1 MRLSLL
7 ISLSS
12 ARFDFVNGV
21 PLHRADTVSLLR
33 CCSQPTSLYL
43 SFQKVFLVR
52 DKVLET
58 LRLTASELKSDVSTN
73 STNPAYFGYIISHNF
88 YFVKRKFCFPEL
100 LFLTV
105 SSITLSRQ
113 ELYSLLTSR
122 IITHQFRFVKYYF

>member
-88 YFVKRKFCFPEL
+88 YFVKRKFPSSASFLFFHCRDPWCPYLPDGCFP
-100 LFLTV
+100 
-105 SSITLSRQ
+105 S
-113 ELYSLLTSR
+113 
-122 IITHQFRFVKYYF
+122 